1 MTPAEIKIALA
12 QQGFTQ
18 ADIARALDANPST
31 VCSVIHGRYLSKK
44 IAIAI
49 CKLINNKP
57 EDVFPDQIQYHDNY
71 NPVQNSQHR
80 VDEIRQR
87 LAS

>member
-12 QQGFTQ
+12 QQGVTQ
-18 ADIARALDANPST
+18 ADISRALVANPST
-31 VCSVIHGRYLSKK
+31 VCSVIHSRYLSKK
-44 IAIAI
+44 IALAI
-49 CKLINNKP
+49 CKLIKKTP
-57 EDVFPDQIQYHDNY
+57 EQVFPDTEQYHEGY
-71 NPVQNSQHR
+71 SQTQISQLR